1 MAAAVTRQGAQ
12 QQSTMRPGVAG
23 SGLVKRIISAA
34 VMLPLAVSAVW
45 FGGWPFAFLVFVAGA
60 AMFYEWQRL
69 PGGPTDVLRLI
80 VAKLCLAATLALAMF
95 DQDFLALAL
104 IAAGAL
110 LLGLLRPAMFRW
122 SAVGFIYIGLPCLA
136 LLWLREYPGNGR
148 LIVFWLLCVVWATD
162 TGAYFAGRSIG
173 GPKLA
178 PRISPNKTWAGLIGG
193 MVCAGIVG
201 AGIAMLD
208 PALPVVALAAFAA
221 VIAVVS
227 QAGDFTESAIKRHFG
242 VKDASNLIPGHGGAL
257 DRLDGL
263 LFAAPVAAVGIL
275 LWIGRL

>member
-1 MAAAVTRQGAQ
+1 MAATVTRQDAQ
-12 QQSTMRPGVAG
+12 DQSAARPAG

-34 VMLPLAVSAVW
+34 VMLPLAIAAVW
-45 FGGWPFAFLVFVAGA
+45 FGGWFFAFLIFAAGA
-60 AMFYEWQRL
+60 AMFYEWLRL
-69 PGGPTDVLRLI
+69 PGGPTDILLLVI
-80 VAKLCLAATLALAMF
+80 AKLCLAAALTLAMFGEDFIALAM
-95 DQDFLALAL
+95 

-110 LLGLLRPAMFRW
+110 LLGLFRPAVFRW
-122 SAVGFIYIGLPCLA
+122 SAVGFVYIGLPCLA

-173 GPKLA
+173 GPKLV

-193 MVCAGIVG
+193 MICAGIVG
-201 AGIAMLD
+201 AAVATLD
-208 PALPVVALAAFAA
+208 PALPVAALAAFAA
-221 VIAVVS
+221 IIAVVS

-263 LFAAPVAAVGIL
+263 LFAAPVTAMGAL